1 MLIKCNDFAV
11 KRGEKSADKLELMAN
26 VRYTD
31 FQEVI
36 PMKYIVLLCDGM
48 ADRPFEKLQGKT
60 PMQLARKPH
69 MDALAAVSELGMVKT
84 VPDGMSPGSD
94 VANLSVL
101 GYCPKECYTG
111 RSPLEAANIGIELKE
126 DDVAFRCNLVTLS
139 DAAIYEDKTME
150 DYCAGDIHT
159 EEAEKIIRTVQEAFG
174 GGEFDF
180 YTGTAYRHCM
190 VWHGSK
196 TKLGAFT
203 PPHDILDRV
212 IGDHLPKESEA
223 APLYDMMHRSIE
235 LLKDHPV
242 NVRRREKGL
251 NPANAIWL
259 WGYGKRPK
267 LQRFE
272 DRFGVKG
279 AMVSAVDLLKG
290 IARLSD
296 MQVFEVEG
304 ATGYLDTNFTGKME
318 AAFNALKTNDLVYIH
333 VEAPDECGHRGEPQN
348 KVKAI
353 EEIDRQILGPILEKV
368 KEFGEVSILI
378 LPDHPTPLCI
388 RTHSSEP
395 VPYLLYRSHVKQDT
409 GISCFTEE
417 TAASTGN
424 MVEEGADMMRK
435 LLQ

>member
-1 MLIKCNDFAV
+1 
-11 KRGEKSADKLELMAN
+11 
-26 VRYTD
+26 
-31 FQEVI
+31 
-36 PMKYIVLLCDGM
+36 MKYVVLLCDGM
-48 ADRPFEKLQGKT
+48 ADRPFEMLQGKT
-60 PMQLARKPH
+60 PMQLAHKPH
-69 MDALAAVSELGMVKT
+69 MDTLAAVSEVGMVKT

-111 RSPLEAANIGIELKE
+111 RSPLEAANIGIELS
-126 DDVAFRCNLVTLS
+126 DDDIAFRCNLVTLS
-139 DAAIYEDKTME
+139 DAAEYENKTMD

-159 EEAEKIIRTVQEAFG
+159 VEADEIIRTVQEAFG

-180 YTGTAYRHCM
+180 YTGTAYRHCL
-190 VWHGSK
+190 VWHGGK
-196 TKLGAFT
+196 TKLGTLT
-203 PPHDILDRV
+203 PPHDISGRV
-212 IGDHLPKESEA
+212 IGEYLPSEAEA
-223 APLYDMMHRSIE
+223 APLYDMMRRSTE

-267 LQRFE
+267 LERFE
-272 DRFGVKG
+272 DRFGIKG

-296 MQVFEVEG
+296 MQVYEVDG
-304 ATGYLDTNFTGKME
+304 ATGYLDTNFSGKME
-318 AAFNALKTNDLVYIH
+318 AALKALKTNDLVYVH

-353 EEIDRQILGPILEKV
+353 EEIDRQILGPLLEGV
-368 KEFGEVSILI
+368 KELGDVSIMI

-388 RTHSSEP
+388 RTHSSES
-395 VPYLLYRSHVKQDT
+395 VPYLLYRSNAKQES
-409 GISCFTEE
+409 GVSCFTEE
-417 TAASTGN
+417 TAAATGN
-424 MVEEGADMMRK
+424 VVHEGSAMMRK
-435 LLQ
+435 LLNA